1 MAERFR
7 ACGLKADY
15 LTADRDSERD
25 TLKKQL
31 SSGHINYLFVVD
43 MFNEGIDIP
52 AVDTV
57 LFLRPTESPVIFMQQ
72 LGRGLRLYPGK
83 QLLTVF
89 DFVAQLNQKY
99 DYASRFRNLLTHTE
113 SSIIEQV
120 KMVSRFY
127 PMAVPFTWRRKRSNM
142 CLITLSG
149 RYMTSGAWCAS

>member
-1 MAERFR
+1 
-7 ACGLKADY
+7 
-15 LTADRDSERD
+15 
-25 TLKKQL
+25 
-31 SSGHINYLFVVD
+31 

-120 KMVSRFY
+120 KMVSRFTPWLY
-127 PMAVPFTWRRKRSNM
+127 HSHGGENAA
-142 CLITLSG
+142 I
-149 RYMTSGAWCAS
+149 CA